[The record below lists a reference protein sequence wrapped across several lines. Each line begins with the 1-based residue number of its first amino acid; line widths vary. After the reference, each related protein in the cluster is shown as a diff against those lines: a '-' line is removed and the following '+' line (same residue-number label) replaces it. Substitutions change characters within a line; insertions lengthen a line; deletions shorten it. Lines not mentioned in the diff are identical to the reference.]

1 MTGTKNDL
9 IKYRIARAKD
19 TYDDA
24 LILSEREKWNSAINR
39 LYYAAYYAVIAL
51 LLESDLKP
59 STHNG
64 AKSNF
69 SEYFIKTGKIN
80 PGYGKLYSQLF
91 TWRQK
96 GDYDDLFDFDKDKV
110 LPYFEPVN
118 EFILLIENLISKH
131 ASR

>member
-9 IKYRIARAKD
+9 INYRIARAKD

-39 LYYAAYYAVIAL
+39 LYYAAYYALMAVL
-51 LLESDLKP
+51 LDSDLKP
-59 STHNG
+59 TTHNG

-69 SEYFIKTGKIN
+69 SEYFIKTGKIDSK
-80 PGYGKLYSQLF
+80 YGKMYSQLF

-96 GDYDDLFDFDKDKV
+96 GDYDDLFDFSKDKV
-110 LPYFEPVN
+110 MPYFEPVN
-118 EFILLIENLISKH
+118 DFISLIESMIKK
-131 ASR
+131 